1 MGRSIGEI
9 ALDLTINPGRLMK
22 QVNNESN
29 NAAKVIEGNFNRSFK
44 KIGAMAAA
52 ALSVR
57 AIGNF
62 VSDCLKLGSDLAE
75 VQNVVDTA
83 FPHMTKR
90 VNEFAKNSMEQ
101 FGLSETVAKN
111 YMGTFGAMSK
121 AFGYNEQ
128 AAESMSETLTGLAGD
143 VASFYNMSTDEAF
156 TKLKSVFTG
165 ETESLKSLGVVMTET
180 ALNAFAMANGF
191 GKTVNKM
198 TEQEKVALRLAFVT
212 DKLSMASG
220 DFAKTS
226 DSWANQ
232 TRVLTLRFD
241 ALKASLG
248 KGFIAL
254 FTPIVK
260 GINWVLAALKP
271 LADSFASMME
281 FLTGK
286 KTETSG
292 GGIADNFDSTAS
304 AANNASNAVQN
315 AGDSVSGASDK
326 AGKASDNA
334 AKKAKKNAKAIQK
347 AFAKIDTINKLT
359 FGNNSDSSSD
369 PSSGGKPG
377 GGKGSGGSGAGSGN
391 MPIGKAVDFGKP
403 TQGANIFSNIMK
415 DIIAEI
421 TRLKDLFKSG
431 FNLGFGNSL
440 EIIDSIKSN
449 LESIDT
455 SLKDIFTDSNVVSAA
470 KRMADNIIFNLGLV
484 TGSATR
490 IGLTFIDLFT
500 GSISKYLDSNK
511 EFLKRKLIEIF
522 DITSKRSVIIG
533 TFSLVVADI
542 AEVFRSS
549 TAKNIGSNLIGIIAN
564 GAISSMTLIYKLGT
578 DILNAI
584 TQPIITNKNAIIE
597 AIQSTLKPIDSVIE
611 IIKTTLDGL
620 WMKVDDVYNNHI
632 KPAIDAVSGAW
643 SALLKG
649 FLNGYNTF
657 VVPVLNWFANGFKHT
672 MEGPVGNAINSV
684 KDAFSTLWDAVRDF
698 YTSIQPVANFL
709 GGAFAGV
716 LGLVGGILGGAFL
729 IALNVVSVAVK
740 FLADT
745 IKAII
750 DVFRAFGSV
759 VSSIASG
766 SKNAIVA
773 FKEGAVNAFN
783 GAKSIMSSL
792 ISWLKSTFGP
802 VFGSVFSAAKTAVN
816 GFKNYLSPIFNS
828 IKGVFNGIT
837 SFLSGVFTNN
847 WRRAWNGVKSI
858 FSNIVGG
865 FANIFK
871 APLNAMIGGVNAMIG
886 GLNKVKIPDWVP
898 VVGGKGI
905 NIPKIPKL
913 AQGGYV
919 GPNQPRLAMIG
930 DNRHYGEI
938 VAPENKLEDMVDNAL
953 KRQKESGNLQ
963 GLDIL
968 ISLIR
973 ELIELVKTLKIKVDL
988 DMKRLSI
995 SLENAQR
1002 ERKMIGG

>member
-22 QVNNESN
+22 QANTESN

-90 VNEFAKNSMEQ
+90 VNEFAQNAMEQ

-232 TRVLTLRFD
+232 TRVLTLRFE

-292 GGIADNFDSTAS
+292 GGIAENFDSTAA
-304 AANNASNAVQN
+304 AANNASDSVQK
-315 AGDSVSGASDK
+315 AGDSASGASDK

-369 PSSGGKPG
+369 PQSSDGS
-377 GGKGSGGSGAGSGN
+377 GGKGSDSGSGAGGN
-391 MPIGKAVDFGKP
+391 MPVGKAVDFGKP
-403 TQGANIFSNIMK
+403 TQGATIFSNIMK
-415 DIIAEI
+415 GIIDEI

-431 FNLGFGNSL
+431 FDLGFGNSL

-449 LESIDT
+449 LESIGT
-455 SLKDIFTDSNVVSAA
+455 SLKDIFTDPGVVSAA
-470 KRMADNIIFNLGLV
+470 KRMAESIVFNLGLV
-484 TGSATR
+484 AGSATR
-490 IGLTFIDLFT
+490 IGLSFIDLFT
-500 GSISKYLDSNK
+500 GSVAKYLSSNK
-511 EFLKRKLIEIF
+511 DFLKGKLIEIF
-522 DITSKRSVIIG
+522 DITSKRASIVG
-533 TFSLVVADI
+533 TFSLVIADI

-549 TAKNIGSNLIGIIAN
+549 TAKSIGSNLIGIIAN
-564 GAISSMTLIYKLGT
+564 SAINSMTLIYKLGT
-578 DILNAI
+578 DILGAI

-611 IIKTTLDGL
+611 TIKTTLDGL

-632 KPAIDAVSGAW
+632 KPAIDAISGAW

-684 KDAFSTLWDAVRDF
+684 KGAFNTLWDAVRDF
-698 YTSIQPVANFL
+698 YTTIQPVANFL

-759 VSSIASG
+759 VSSIAS
-766 SKNAIVA
+766 SAKNAIVA

-783 GAKSIMSSL
+783 SVKSIMSSL

-816 GFKNYLSPIFNS
+816 GFKNYLSPVFNS

-953 KRQKESGNLQ
+953 KRQKESGNIQ
-963 GLDIL
+963 GLDML
-968 ISLIR
+968 ISLIK
-973 ELIELVKTLKIKVDL
+973 ELIELVRSLRLKVDL

>member
-22 QVNNESN
+22 QANTESN

-90 VNEFAKNSMEQ
+90 VNEFAKNAMEQ

-315 AGDSVSGASDK
+315 AGDSASGASDK

-369 PSSGGKPG
+369 PQSSGGS
-377 GGKGSGGSGAGSGN
+377 GGKGSDSGSGAGGN
-391 MPIGKAVDFGKP
+391 MPVGKAVDFGKP
-403 TQGANIFSNIMK
+403 AQGATIFSNIMK
-415 DIIAEI
+415 GIIDEI

-431 FNLGFGNSL
+431 FDLGFGNSL

-449 LESIDT
+449 LESIGI
-455 SLKDIFTDSNVVSAA
+455 SLKDIFTDPGVVSAA
-470 KRMADNIIFNLGLV
+470 KRMAESIVFNLGLV
-484 TGSATR
+484 AGSATR
-490 IGLTFIDLFT
+490 IGLSFIDLFT
-500 GSISKYLDSNK
+500 GSVSKYLDSNK

-522 DITSKRSVIIG
+522 DITSKRSAIIG

-542 AEVFRSS
+542 AEAFRSS

-657 VVPVLNWFANGFKHT
+657 IVPVLNWFANGFKHT

-684 KDAFSTLWDAVRDF
+684 KDTFSTLWDAVRDF
-698 YTSIQPVANFL
+698 YTAIQPVANFL

-759 VSSIASG
+759 VSSIAS
-766 SKNAIVA
+766 SAKNAIVT

-783 GAKSIMSSL
+783 GAKSIMNSL

-802 VFGSVFSAAKTAVN
+802 VFGTVFSAAKTAVN